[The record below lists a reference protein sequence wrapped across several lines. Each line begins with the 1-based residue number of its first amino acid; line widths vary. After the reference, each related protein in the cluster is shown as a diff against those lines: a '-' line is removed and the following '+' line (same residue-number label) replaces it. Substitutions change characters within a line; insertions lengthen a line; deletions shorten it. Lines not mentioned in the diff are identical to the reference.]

1 MTRKSCVITGNGHKH
16 GMGGQGDEGPG
27 EADDLEDDSFFV
39 GFSATFPL
47 SFVLDEHVDSWLF
60 LFQSCICVFY
70 SSAPST
76 TKS

>member
-1 MTRKSCVITGNGHKH
+1 MN
-16 GMGGQGDEGPG
+16 G

-39 GFSATFPL
+39 GFSETFPL
-47 SFVLDEHVDSWLF
+47 SFVTDEHVDSWLF